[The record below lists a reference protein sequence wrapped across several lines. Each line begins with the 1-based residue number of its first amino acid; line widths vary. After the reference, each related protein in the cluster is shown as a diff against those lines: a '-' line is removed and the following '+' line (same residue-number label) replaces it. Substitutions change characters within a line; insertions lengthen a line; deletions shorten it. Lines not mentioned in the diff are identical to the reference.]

1 MWRLDRKLDDDELS
15 STHSSAPAGAYEGR
29 HEYCDPRI
37 ISTPA
42 PGGDSGQQSGQP
54 GAQPGQ
60 SIATHNLAAPHSVS
74 LGDPGLIA
82 GNIAEP
88 VWQRWR
94 DELDSL
100 GGNSPL
106 LHFSDSPRSRIELSA
121 THPGGLPQFITGK
134 TTLLSNLIRDELALR
149 NARLAANEI
158 TQKGIELRSMR
169 GIESVNLAIG
179 LAEWSHNDVEYTA
192 PVLLRPVAIR
202 RYGRDYELKL
212 KGQPVLNPEL
222 ARALHDQF
230 QIVLDADAFV
240 ALAITNG
247 AFKPQPVIDRL
258 RGLTSHLPWFNV
270 VPRLVVSSFADVGR
284 ALAADATNLEHPL
297 LDAIAGNANARAAIE
312 SAYNPVVP
320 TGQDARPP
328 ATDTLLLDADP
339 EQENVVAQISAGN
352 SLVVKTLPGTGGT
365 QTIVNAIGSLIA
377 QHKRVLV
384 VSARRSSLDGIAHR
398 LVQVGLPG
406 VAVTPRTLRR
416 DLIQSITR
424 NEKSAQPRVGDVDDA
439 LVRLRKVLLDYRSA
453 LTRRDS
459 ALGVSVLDA
468 LGELARLAQ
477 LPEPPSTTARLDRHS
492 LELLAHSRP
501 SAAATLI
508 KAAALGEFRYGP
520 GDSPWYG
527 ASFTSTADAS
537 STHQL
542 AKRVNQVELPRL
554 LERANGLV
562 GQTRLRGFDTIA
574 ELGIYLRLLLDI
586 RETLDKFQPGVF
598 DRPLTELIAATSS
611 RRDSPEMTSTSRR
624 RLRKLADEYQRPGV
638 RVNDMND
645 SLRRIQQQRTLW
657 QRYAA
662 AGVTPEVPVGINDV
676 HVAFQ
681 RVSEDLGLLD
691 VPLGNSGTT
700 RALSTRPISELV
712 YTVSG
717 LAAESEVLA
726 NLHERTA
733 LLATLRESNLDP
745 LMTDLSQRHVSESN
759 VAAELELAWWQSV
772 LETMLGSDRALL
784 NANTQVL
791 DRLEAD
797 FKLVDEA
804 HASATGALL
813 AWLLAET
820 WKIGV
825 VDYPEE
831 ADQLRRLL
839 RADRAT
845 PTRLNEAAPHLG
857 RVLAPVWLASPYEV
871 AGLTDR
877 MTFDTVLLVD
887 AGATTLAENVGAI
900 RRGRQIVAFGDPVTQ
915 TPSAFETGIGELP
928 DTKIEPEVTVDAL
941 HADSALARLGE
952 LLPTLTLTRSYRAG
966 GEDLAELVNHRFYG
980 GRIDSLPWA
989 GSFLGHGSL
998 TINYVAGGHGMPDVD
1013 SGAIESVDAEVIK
1026 VVELVIDHAVK
1037 RPRESLMVI
1046 TASSR
1051 HAVRVQ
1057 QAVLSAFA
1065 KRTDLS
1071 DFILKDRAEPFTV
1084 LTLEQSVAQSR
1095 DRVIFSIGYGR
1106 TPHGRLL
1113 SNFGSLGEAGGDRL
1127 LAIGMTRAR
1136 RSMDIVSCFR
1146 PDDIDFD
1153 RQRHGILALAQVLSE
1168 TEARRD
1174 EVQVPDASEAML
1186 VDLASRLERR
1196 GLTVSLGHRG
1206 KLALA
1211 ASYGGRAVVVET
1223 DAVVNRVSLRES
1235 LRLRPEVLRRLGWH
1249 YLRVHSFELFSTPDA
1264 VAARVATLMGVTT
1277 AATALGGIAAGGGQ
1291 QAGTETAPITVQ
1303 RPDQR

>member
-1 MWRLDRKLDDDELS
+1 MWRLDKKQDDDGILS
-15 STHSSAPAGAYEGR
+15 EYTDASGPDAQNSTS
-29 HEYCDPRI
+29 
-37 ISTPA
+37 
-42 PGGDSGQQSGQP
+42 
-54 GAQPGQ
+54 
-60 SIATHNLAAPHSVS
+60 PHTVS
-74 LGDPGLIA
+74 LGDPSLVA

-88 VWQRWR
+88 TWQRWR
-94 DELDSL
+94 DELAAV
-100 GGNSPL
+100 GGRSPL
-106 LHFSDSPRSRIELSA
+106 LHFNDGPRTRIELSA

-179 LAEWSHNDVEYTA
+179 LAQWKNDETEFSA
-192 PVLLRPVAIR
+192 PILLRPLAIR
-202 RYGRDYELKL
+202 RYGRDFELKL
-212 KGQPVLNPEL
+212 KGQPFLNPEL

-230 QIVLDADAFV
+230 QITLDADAFV
-240 ALAITNG
+240 ALAVTNG

-284 ALAADATNLEHPL
+284 SLAADITRLDHPL
-297 LDAIAGNANARAAIE
+297 LDAVAGNPSARRAIE
-312 SAYNPVVP
+312 TAYNPVVP
-320 TGQDARPP
+320 IGQDVRPP
-328 ATDTLLLDADP
+328 ATDILLLDADP
-339 EQENVVAQISAGN
+339 EQENVIAQIAAGN

-365 QTIVNAIGSLIA
+365 QTIVNAIGALIS
-377 QHKRVLV
+377 QHRRVLV

-406 VAVTPRTLRR
+406 VAVTPRNLRR
-416 DLIQSITR
+416 DLVQSITR
-424 NEKSAQPRVGDVDDA
+424 NEKATQPRVGDVDDA

-453 LTRRDS
+453 LSRRDS

-477 LPEPPSTTARLDRHS
+477 LPSPPSTTARLDRGA
-492 LELLAHSRP
+492 LERLAYNRGA
-501 SAAATLI
+501 AAATLI

-527 ASFTSTADAS
+527 ATFTSTAEAS
-537 STHQL
+537 SAHQL
-542 AKRVNQVELPRL
+542 AKRVNQIELPRL
-554 LERANGLV
+554 LERASGLV
-562 GQTRLRGFDTIA
+562 GQTRLRPFETIA

-586 RETLDKFQPGVF
+586 RETLDRFQPAVY
-598 DRPLTELIAATSS
+598 DRPLTELIAATSA
-611 RRDSPEMTSTSRR
+611 RRDSPDMPSSSRR
-624 RLRKLADEYQRPGV
+624 RLRKLADEYLRPGV
-638 RVNDMND
+638 HVSDMNE

-657 QRYAA
+657 QRYVV
-662 AGVTPEVPVGINDV
+662 AGSTPEVPVGINDV
-676 HVAFQ
+676 HVAYQ
-681 RVSEDLGLLD
+681 RVAEDLGLLD
-691 VPLGNSGTT
+691 VPLGTAGTT
-700 RALSTRPISELV
+700 RQLVNRPIKQLI
-712 YTVSG
+712 YTVAG

-733 LLATLRESNLDP
+733 LLATLREHNLDP
-745 LMTDLSQRHVSESN
+745 LMTDLAQRHVSEKD
-759 VAAELELAWWQSV
+759 VADELELAWWQSV
-772 LETMLGSDRALL
+772 LEAMLSDNKALL

-797 FKLVDEA
+797 FRLVDEA
-804 HASATGALL
+804 HASATGQLV

-825 VDYPEE
+825 VDWPDE

-839 RADRAT
+839 RAGRAT
-845 PTRLNEAAPHLG
+845 PTRLHDAAPHLG

-871 AGLTDR
+871 ADLDDR
-877 MTFDTVLLVD
+877 LSFDTVLLVD
-887 AGATTLAENVGAI
+887 AGATTFAENVGAI
-900 RRGRQIVAFGDPVTQ
+900 RRGKQVVAFGDPVTQ
-915 TPSAFETGIGELP
+915 TPSPFETGIGDAG
-928 DTKIEPEVTVDAL
+928 DTEPHNVDAL

-966 GEDLAELVNHRFYG
+966 GEDLAEIVNHRFYG

-998 TINYVAGGHGMPDVD
+998 SLSYVAGGHGMPDAD
-1013 SGAIESVDAEVIK
+1013 SGAIESVDAEVAK
-1026 VVELVIDHAVK
+1026 VVELVLDHAVK

-1046 TASSR
+1046 TASAR
-1051 HAVRVQ
+1051 HSVRVH
-1057 QAVLSAFA
+1057 QAVLAAFS

-1084 LTLEQSVAQSR
+1084 LTLEQAVAQSR

-1113 SNFGSLGEAGGDRL
+1113 SNFGSLGEPGGERL

-1136 RSMDIVSCFR
+1136 RAMDIVSCFR
-1146 PDDIDFD
+1146 PEDIDAD
-1153 RQRHGILALAQVLSE
+1153 RQRHGILALSQVLSE
-1168 TEARRD
+1168 TEARAR
-1174 EVQVPDASEAML
+1174 ENQAPDPSESML
-1186 VDLASRLERR
+1186 VDLAGRLERL

-1211 ASYGGRAVVVET
+1211 ASHAGRAVVVET
-1223 DAVVNRVSLRES
+1223 DAVVGRASLRES

-1249 YLRVHSFELFSTPDA
+1249 YLRVHSFELFSNPDA
-1264 VAARVATLMGVTT
+1264 VAQRVATLAGVKRAEPAAD
-1277 AATALGGIAAGGGQ
+1277 AATAPIAVTPPRA
-1291 QAGTETAPITVQ
+1291 
-1303 RPDQR
+1303 

>member
-1 MWRLDRKLDDDELS
+1 VWRLDKKQDDDDVLS
-15 STHSSAPAGAYEGR
+15 EYTNAPSPE
-29 HEYCDPRI
+29 PQNV
-37 ISTPA
+37 T
-42 PGGDSGQQSGQP
+42 
-54 GAQPGQ
+54 
-60 SIATHNLAAPHSVS
+60 APHTLS
-74 LGDPGLIA
+74 LGDPALVA

-94 DELDSL
+94 DELAQV
-100 GGNSPL
+100 GGRSPL
-106 LHFSDSPRSRIELSA
+106 LHFSDSPRTRIELSA

-149 NARLAANEI
+149 NARLAAGEI

-169 GIESVNLAIG
+169 GIESVHLAIG
-179 LAEWSHNDVEYTA
+179 LAEWRHGDAEFTA

-202 RYGRDYELKL
+202 RYGRDFELKL
-212 KGQPVLNPEL
+212 KGQPFLNPEL

-230 QIVLDADAFV
+230 QITLDADAFV

-284 ALAADATNLEHPL
+284 ALAADATKLEHPL
-297 LDAIAGNANARAAIE
+297 LDAVAGNPSARRAIE
-312 SAYNPVVP
+312 AAYNPVVP
-320 TGQDARPP
+320 IGQDARPP

-339 EQENVVAQISAGN
+339 EQENVVAQIAAGN

-365 QTIVNAIGSLIA
+365 QTIVNAIGSLVG

-384 VSARRSSLDGIAHR
+384 VSARRSSLDGISHR
-398 LVQVGLPG
+398 LSQVGLAG

-416 DLIQSITR
+416 DLVQAITR
-424 NEKSAQPRVGDVDDA
+424 NEKATQPKVGDVDDA

-453 LTRRDS
+453 LTRRDP

-477 LPEPPSTTARLDRHS
+477 LPSPPSTTARLDRKA
-492 LELLAHSRP
+492 LERLAKDRA

-527 ASFTSTADAS
+527 ASFTSTAEATS
-537 STHQL
+537 AHQL
-542 AKRVNQVELPRL
+542 AKRVNQIELPRL
-554 LERANGLV
+554 LERASGLIN
-562 GQTRLRGFDTIA
+562 QTRLRPFETIT

-586 RETLDKFQPGVF
+586 RETLDKFQPAVY
-598 DRPLTELIAATSS
+598 DRSLTELIAATSS
-611 RRDSPEMTSTSRR
+611 RRDSSEMTSTSRR
-624 RLRKLADEYQRPGV
+624 RLRKLAEEYLRPGV
-638 RVNDMND
+638 HVSDMNE

-657 QRYAA
+657 QRYVV
-662 AGVTPEVPVGINDV
+662 AGVTPEVPVGIADV

-681 RVSEDLGLLD
+681 RVYEDLAALD
-691 VPLGNSGTT
+691 VPLGNAGTT
-700 RALSTRPISELV
+700 RQLANRPIKELV

-733 LLATLRESNLDP
+733 LLSTLREHNLDP
-745 LMTDLSQRHVSESN
+745 LMTDLSQRHVSEQN

-772 LETMLGSDRALL
+772 LESMLSSDKALL

-804 HASATGALL
+804 HASAAGQLL

-820 WKIGV
+820 WKIGI

-831 ADQLRRLL
+831 ADQLRRML

-845 PTRLNEAAPHLG
+845 PARLHHGAPHLG
-857 RVLAPVWLASPYEV
+857 RVLAPVWLASPYEI

-877 MTFDTVLLVD
+877 MSFDAVLLVD

-900 RRGRQIVAFGDPVTQ
+900 RRAKQVVAFGDPVTQ
-915 TPSAFETGIGELP
+915 TPSPFETGITEAGA
-928 DTKIEPEVTVDAL
+928 DIVTATDANAPETSVDAL

-998 TINYVAGGHGMPDVD
+998 TLNYVTGGHGMPDAE
-1013 SGAIESVDAEVIK
+1013 SGAVESVDAEVAK
-1026 VVELVIDHAVK
+1026 VVELVMEHAVK

-1046 TASSR
+1046 TASAR
-1051 HAVRVQ
+1051 HAVRVN
-1057 QAVLSAFA
+1057 QAVLAAFA

-1084 LTLEQSVAQSR
+1084 LTLEQAVAQSR

-1113 SNFGSLGEAGGDRL
+1113 SNFGSLGEPGGDRL

-1146 PDDIDFD
+1146 PADIDAD
-1153 RQRHGILALAQVLSE
+1153 RQRHGILALSQVLIES
-1168 TEARRD
+1168 EAREA
-1174 EVQVPDASEAML
+1174 EVSVPDVSEAML
-1186 VDLASRLERR
+1186 VDLAGRLERL

-1211 ASYGGRAVVVET
+1211 VSHAGRAVVVET
-1223 DAVVNRVSLRES
+1223 DAVVGRSSLRES

-1249 YLRVHSFELFSTPDA
+1249 YLRVHSFELFSSPDV
-1264 VAARVATLMGVTT
+1264 VAARVAALLGKTRTEIVNT
-1277 AATALGGIAAGGGQ
+1277 A
-1291 QAGTETAPITVQ
+1291 TAPITVQ
-1303 RPDQR
+1303 RPRA

>member
-1 MWRLDRKLDDDELS
+1 MWHLDRKQDDDDVLS
-15 STHSSAPAGAYEGR
+15 KYPNVSPD
-29 HEYCDPRI
+29 DPKNVT
-37 ISTPA
+37 SP
-42 PGGDSGQQSGQP
+42 
-54 GAQPGQ
+54 
-60 SIATHNLAAPHSVS
+60 HNLS
-74 LGDPGLIA
+74 LGDPAFIA

-94 DELDSL
+94 DELAAL
-100 GGNSPL
+100 GGRSPL
-106 LHFSDSPRSRIELSA
+106 LHFTDEARTRIELSA
-121 THPGGLPQFITGK
+121 THPGGLPQFIIGK

-179 LAEWSHNDVEYTA
+179 LAEWRYQDVDYSA
-192 PVLLRPVAIR
+192 PVLLRPLAIR

-212 KGQPVLNPEL
+212 KGQPFLNPEL
-222 ARALHDQF
+222 ARALKDQF

-240 ALAITNG
+240 ALAVTNG

-258 RGLTSHLPWFNV
+258 RGLTSHLPRFNV

-284 ALAADATNLEHPL
+284 ALAVDASVLEHPL
-297 LDAIAGNANARAAIE
+297 LDAVAGNATARRNIE
-312 SAYNPVVP
+312 TAYNPVVP
-320 TGQDARPP
+320 IGQDARPP
-328 ATDTLLLDADP
+328 ATDTLLGDADP
-339 EQENVVAQISAGN
+339 EQENVVAQIAAGN

-365 QTIVNAIGSLIA
+365 QTIVNAIGSLVA

-384 VSARRSSLDGIAHR
+384 VSARRSSLDGIRGR

-406 VAVTPRTLRR
+406 IAVSPRSLRR
-416 DLIQSITR
+416 DLIASITR
-424 NEKSAQPRVGDVDDA
+424 NEKAVQPRVGDVDDA

-453 LTRRDS
+453 LTRRDP

-477 LPEPPSTTARLDRHS
+477 LPEPPSTTARLDRHA
-492 LELLAHSRP
+492 LELLAHSR
-501 SAAATLI
+501 STAANTLI
-508 KAAALGEFRYGP
+508 KAAILGEFRYGP

-537 STHQL
+537 NSHQL
-542 AKRVNQVELPRL
+542 AKRINQIELPRL
-554 LERANGLV
+554 LERANGLI
-562 GQTRLRGFDTIA
+562 GQTRLRPFETIN

-598 DRPLTELIAATSS
+598 DRSLTELIAATAS
-611 RRDSPEMTSTSRR
+611 RRESPEMNSASRR

-681 RVSEDLGLLD
+681 RVSEDLSLLD
-691 VPLGNSGTT
+691 IPLGTTGTP
-700 RALSTRPISELV
+700 RVLAGREIGELV
-712 YTVSG
+712 SMISG

-733 LLATLRESNLDP
+733 LLATLREHNLDP
-745 LMTDLSQRHVSESN
+745 LMTDLSERHVSEEN

-772 LETMLGSDRALL
+772 LEIMLTSDRALL
-784 NANTQVL
+784 GANTQVL

-804 HASATGALL
+804 HASATGQLL

-825 VDYPEE
+825 VDFPEE

-845 PTRLNEAAPHLG
+845 PARLNEVAPHLG
-857 RVLAPVWLASPYEV
+857 RVLAPVWLASPYEI
-871 AGLTDR
+871 AGISDQI
-877 MTFDTVLLVD
+877 TFDTVLLVD

-915 TPSAFETGIGELP
+915 TPSSFTTGIAGSGETAGTGEAAAP
-928 DTKIEPEVTVDAL
+928 DVSVDAL

-998 TINYVAGGHGMPDVD
+998 TINYVAGGRGMPDAD
-1013 SGAIESVDAEVIK
+1013 SGAIESVDAEVVK
-1026 VVELVIDHAVK
+1026 VVDLVLDHASK

-1046 TASSR
+1046 TASTR

-1057 QAVLSAFA
+1057 QAVLAAFA

-1071 DFILKDRAEPFTV
+1071 DFILKDRSEPFTV
-1084 LTLEQSVAQSR
+1084 LTLEQAVAQSR

-1113 SNFGSLGEAGGDRL
+1113 SNFGSLGEPGGERL

-1136 RSMDIVSCFR
+1136 RALDIVSCFR
-1146 PDDIDFD
+1146 PADIDED
-1153 RQRHGILALAQVLSE
+1153 RQRHGILALSQVLSE

-1186 VDLASRLERR
+1186 VDLGGRLEKL
-1196 GLTVSLGHRG
+1196 GLTVRLGHRG

-1211 ASYGGRAVVVET
+1211 ASYGTRAIVVET
-1223 DAVVNRVSLRES
+1223 DAVVGRASLRES

-1249 YLRVHSFELFSTPDA
+1249 YLRVHSFELFSNPDA
-1264 VAARVATLMGVTT
+1264 VAARVAAIAGVRAQDAAPRHT
-1277 AATALGGIAAGGGQ
+1277 ATGD
-1291 QAGTETAPITVQ
+1291 APITLPK
-1303 RPDQR
+1303 RPGA

>member
-1 MWRLDRKLDDDELS
+1 MTS
-15 STHSSAPAGAYEGR
+15 
-29 HEYCDPRI
+29 
-37 ISTPA
+37 
-42 PGGDSGQQSGQP
+42 
-54 GAQPGQ
+54 
-60 SIATHNLAAPHSVS
+60 PHAVS
-74 LGDPGLIA
+74 LGDPTLLA

-94 DELDSL
+94 DELAQV
-100 GGNSPL
+100 GGRSPL
-106 LHFSDSPRSRIELSA
+106 LHFSDGPRTRIELSA
-121 THPGGLPQFITGK
+121 SHPGGLPQFIIGK

-149 NARLAANEI
+149 NARLAAGEI

-169 GIESVNLAIG
+169 GIESVHLAIG
-179 LAEWSHNDVEYTA
+179 LAEWRHGEVDYSA
-192 PVLLRPVAIR
+192 PVLLRPMAIR
-202 RYGRDYELKL
+202 RYGRDFELKL
-212 KGQPVLNPEL
+212 NGAPFLNPEL

-230 QIVLDADAFV
+230 QITLDADAFV
-240 ALAITNG
+240 ALAVTNG

-284 ALAADATNLEHPL
+284 ALAADAADLDHPL
-297 LDAIAGNANARAAIE
+297 LDAIAGNPQARRLIEAA
-312 SAYNPVVP
+312 YQPVTPV
-320 TGQDARPP
+320 GQDARPP
-328 ATDTLLLDADP
+328 STDTLLLDADT
-339 EQENVVAQISAGN
+339 EQENVVNQIAAGN

-365 QTIVNAIGSLIA
+365 QTIVNAIGALIG

-398 LVQVGLPG
+398 LQQVGLAG
-406 VAVTPRTLRR
+406 VAVSQRSLRR

-424 NEKSAQPRVGDVDDA
+424 NEKATQPQVGDIDDA

-459 ALGVSVLDA
+459 TLGVSVLDA

-477 LPEPPSTTARLDRHS
+477 LPSPPATTARLDRHA
-492 LELLAHSRP
+492 LELLARDRG
-501 SAAATLI
+501 AAATTLI

-527 ASFTSTADAS
+527 ASFVTTAEASTSHD
-537 STHQL
+537 L
-542 AKRVNQVELPRL
+542 AKRINQQELPRL
-554 LERANGLV
+554 LERALRLV
-562 GQTRLRGFDTIA
+562 GQTRLRPFETIT
-574 ELGIYLRLLLDI
+574 ELGVYLRLLLDI
-586 RETLDKFQPGVF
+586 RETLDKFQPAVY
-598 DRPLTELIAATSS
+598 DRPLTELIAATAS
-611 RRDSPEMTSTSRR
+611 RRDSPEMAGASRR
-624 RLRKLADEYQRPGV
+624 RLRKLADEYLRPGV
-638 RVNDMND
+638 HVSDMHEC
-645 SLRRIQQQRTLW
+645 LRRIQQQRTLW
-657 QRYAA
+657 QRYVV
-662 AGVTPEVPVGINDV
+662 AGATPEVPVGIADV
-676 HVAFQ
+676 HVAYQ
-681 RVSEDLGLLD
+681 RVADDLSKLD
-691 VPLGNSGTT
+691 VPLGIAGGPRQLAN
-700 RALSTRPISELV
+700 RPIKELV
-712 YTVSG
+712 HTIAG

-745 LMTDLSQRHVSESN
+745 LMSDLSHRHVSEQN

-772 LETMLGSDRALL
+772 LETMLAGDKALL

-804 HASATGALL
+804 HASATGSLL

-825 VDYPEE
+825 VDWPDE
-831 ADQLRRLL
+831 ANQLRRML
-839 RADRAT
+839 RADAVT
-845 PTRLNEAAPHLG
+845 PERLHHESPHLG

-871 AGLTDR
+871 AGLTDSIG
-877 MTFDTVLLVD
+877 FDAVLLVD

-900 RRGRQIVAFGDPVTQ
+900 RRGKQIVAFGDPVTQ
-915 TPSAFETGIGELP
+915 TPSSFTTALTESP
-928 DTKIEPEVTVDAL
+928 DLTAPAVGVDSNVDAL

-952 LLPTLTLTRSYRAG
+952 LLPTLTLTRSYRGG

-980 GRIDSLPWA
+980 GRIDSYPWA
-989 GSFLGHGSL
+989 GSYLGHGSL
-998 TINYVAGGHGMPDVD
+998 TLNYVAGGHGMPDTD
-1013 SGAIESVDAEVIK
+1013 TGAVESVDAEVNQ
-1026 VVELVIDHAVK
+1026 VVTLVMEHAVQ

-1046 TASSR
+1046 TASAR
-1051 HAVRVQ
+1051 HAVRVH
-1057 QAVLSAFA
+1057 QAVLAAFA

-1106 TPHGRLL
+1106 TPHGRML
-1113 SNFGSLGEAGGDRL
+1113 SNFGSLGEPGGERL

-1146 PDDIDFD
+1146 PSDIDAD
-1153 RQRHGILALAQVLSE
+1153 RQRYGILALAQVLSE
-1168 TEARRD
+1168 TEANTS
-1174 EVQVPDASEAML
+1174 EVAAPDAREALL
-1186 VDLASRLERR
+1186 VDLASRLE
-1196 GLTVSLGHRG
+1196 GLGMHVSLGHRG

-1211 ASYGGRAVVVET
+1211 ASYGGRAVAIET
-1223 DAVVNRVSLRES
+1223 DAVVGRSSLRES

-1249 YLRVHSFELFSTPDA
+1249 YLRVHSFDLFTNPDA
-1264 VAARVATLMGVTT
+1264 VAARIATMIGV
-1277 AATALGGIAAGGGQ
+1277 Q
-1291 QAGTETAPITVQ
+1291 PK
-1303 RPDQR
+1303 

>member
-1 MWRLDRKLDDDELS
+1 MGVWRLDRKPEDDDFAS
-15 STHSSAPAGAYEGR
+15 DYPDVPSA
-29 HEYCDPRI
+29 
-37 ISTPA
+37 
-42 PGGDSGQQSGQP
+42 DSRL
-54 GAQPGQ
+54 
-60 SIATHNLAAPHSVS
+60 ATSPDSVS
-74 LGDPGLIA
+74 LGDPALVA

-88 VWQRWR
+88 TWQRWR
-94 DELDSL
+94 DELAAV
-100 GGNSPL
+100 GGHSPL
-106 LHFSDSPRSRIELSA
+106 LHFGDSPRSRIELSA

-169 GIESVNLAIG
+169 GIESVHLAIG
-179 LAEWSHNDVEYTA
+179 LAQWRYGDVDFTA
-192 PVLLRPVAIR
+192 PVLLRPLAIR
-202 RYGRDYELKL
+202 RYGRDFELKL
-212 KGQPVLNPEL
+212 KGAPFLNPEL

-230 QIVLDADAFV
+230 QITLDADAFV
-240 ALAITNG
+240 ALAVTNG

-270 VPRLVVSSFADVGR
+270 VPRLVASSFADVGR
-284 ALAADATNLEHPL
+284 AMATDAQKLTHPV
-297 LDAIAGNANARAAIE
+297 LDAVAGNPTAKRAIE
-312 SAYNPVVP
+312 MAYNPVLP
-320 TGQDARPP
+320 IAQDVRPP
-328 ATDTLLLDADP
+328 GTDTLLLDADA

-424 NEKSAQPRVGDVDDA
+424 NEKSTQPRVGDVDDA

-453 LTRRDS
+453 LTRKDG

-477 LPEPPSTTARLDRHS
+477 LPAPPSTTARLDRVA
-492 LELLAHSRP
+492 LERLAHDRA
-501 SAAATLI
+501 SAASILI
-508 KAAALGEFRYGP
+508 KAAVLGQFRYGP

-527 ASFTSTADAS
+527 ASFTSTADAGAS
-537 STHQL
+537 HEL
-542 AKRVNQVELPRL
+542 AKRLSKTDLPRL
-554 LERANGLV
+554 LERAGHLI
-562 GQTRLRGFDTIA
+562 GQTRLRPFETVH

-586 RETLDKFQPGVF
+586 RETLDKFQPAVF
-598 DRPLTELIAATSS
+598 DRSLTELIAATSA
-611 RRDSPEMTSTSRR
+611 RRDSPEMTSANRR
-624 RLRKLADEYQRPGV
+624 RLRKLADEYLRPGV
-638 RVNDMND
+638 HVSDMNE

-676 HVAFQ
+676 HVAYQ
-681 RVSEDLGLLD
+681 RVAEDLGKLD
-691 VPLGNSGTT
+691 VPLGNTGTP
-700 RALSTRPISELV
+700 RQLVSRPLRELV
-712 YTVSG
+712 STMTG

-733 LLATLRESNLDP
+733 LLATLREHNLDP
-745 LMTDLSQRHVSESN
+745 LMTDLSQRHVSEKD

-772 LETMLGSDRALL
+772 LEVMLGGDKALL

-804 HASATGALL
+804 HASTTGQIL

-825 VDYPEE
+825 VDWPEE

-845 PTRLNEAAPHLG
+845 PARINEVSPHLG

-871 AGLTDR
+871 AALDVR
-877 MTFDTVLLVD
+877 MTFDAVLLVD

-900 RRGRQIVAFGDPVTQ
+900 RRAKQVVAFGDPVTQ
-915 TPSAFETGIGELP
+915 TPSGFETGIV
-928 DTKIEPEVTVDAL
+928 EPSEVPSPQETNVDAL

-998 TINYVAGGHGMPDVD
+998 TLNYVKGGHGMPDVD
-1013 SGAIESVDAEVIK
+1013 SGAVESVDAEVAK
-1026 VVELVIDHAVK
+1026 VVDLVMDHAVK

-1046 TASSR
+1046 TASAR
-1051 HAVRVQ
+1051 HAVRVH
-1057 QAVLSAFA
+1057 QAVLAAFS

-1084 LTLEQSVAQSR
+1084 LTLEQAVAQSR

-1113 SNFGSLGEAGGDRL
+1113 SNFGSLGEPGGERL

-1136 RSMDIVSCFR
+1136 RAMDIVSCFR
-1146 PDDIDFD
+1146 PIDIDAD
-1153 RQRHGILALAQVLSE
+1153 RQRHGILALSQVLTE
-1168 TEARRD
+1168 TEARRN
-1174 EVQVPDASEAML
+1174 EVAVPDAREAML
-1186 VDLASRLERR
+1186 VDLARRLERK

-1211 ASYGGRAVVVET
+1211 ASHAGRAVVVET
-1223 DAVVNRVSLRES
+1223 DAVVNRASLRES

-1249 YLRVHSFELFSTPDA
+1249 YLRVHSFELFSNPDA
-1264 VAARVATLMGVTT
+1264 VAARVAALAGVTPGEGSDGP
-1277 AATALGGIAAGGGQ
+1277 AHRA
-1291 QAGTETAPITVQ
+1291 
-1303 RPDQR
+1303 

>member
-1 MWRLDRKLDDDELS
+1 MS
-15 STHSSAPAGAYEGR
+15 S
-29 HEYCDPRI
+29 
-37 ISTPA
+37 
-42 PGGDSGQQSGQP
+42 PGSRQ
-54 GAQPGQ
+54 
-60 SIATHNLAAPHSVS
+60 ATSPDSVS
-74 LGDPGLIA
+74 LGDPSLVA

-88 VWQRWR
+88 TWQRWR
-94 DELDSL
+94 DELAL
-100 GGNSPL
+100 VGGHSPL
-106 LHFSDSPRSRIELSA
+106 LHFGDSPRSRIELSA

-169 GIESVNLAIG
+169 GIESVHLAIG
-179 LAEWSHNDVEYTA
+179 LAQWRHGDVEFTA
-192 PVLLRPVAIR
+192 PVLLRPLAIR
-202 RYGRDYELKL
+202 RYGRDFELKL
-212 KGQPVLNPEL
+212 KGQPFLNPEL

-230 QIVLDADAFV
+230 QITLDADAFV
-240 ALAITNG
+240 ALAVTNG

-270 VPRLVVSSFADVGR
+270 VPRLVASSFADVGR
-284 ALAADATNLEHPL
+284 AMAVDAHKLTHPV
-297 LDAIAGNANARAAIE
+297 LDAVAGNPTARRAIE
-312 SAYNPVVP
+312 MAYNPVLP
-320 TGQDARPP
+320 IGQDVRPP
-328 ATDTLLLDADP
+328 GTDTLLLDADA

-365 QTIVNAIGSLIA
+365 QTIVNAIGSLVA

-424 NEKSAQPRVGDVDDA
+424 NEKAAQPRVGDVDDA

-453 LTRRDS
+453 LTRKDG

-477 LPEPPSTTARLDRHS
+477 LPAPPSTTARLDRVA
-492 LELLAHSRP
+492 LERLAHDRS
-501 SAAATLI
+501 SAAAILI
-508 KAAALGEFRYGP
+508 KAAVLGQFRYGP

-527 ASFTSTADAS
+527 ASFSSTADAGAS
-537 STHQL
+537 HEL
-542 AKRVNQVELPRL
+542 AKRLSNTDVPRL
-554 LERANGLV
+554 LERAGHLV
-562 GQTRLRGFDTIA
+562 GQTRLRPFETVH

-586 RETLDKFQPGVF
+586 RETLDKFQPAVF
-598 DRPLTELIAATSS
+598 DRSLTELIAATSA
-611 RRDSPEMTSTSRR
+611 RRDSPEMTSSNRR
-624 RLRKLADEYQRPGV
+624 RLRKLADEYLRPGV
-638 RVNDMND
+638 HVSDMNE

-681 RVSEDLGLLD
+681 RVSEDLGKLD
-691 VPLGNSGTT
+691 VPLGNAGTP
-700 RALSTRPISELV
+700 RQLVSRPVKELLRTLV
-712 YTVSG
+712 G

-733 LLATLRESNLDP
+733 LLATLREHNLDP
-745 LMTDLSQRHVSESN
+745 LMTDLSQRHVSEQN

-772 LETMLGSDRALL
+772 LEVMLSGDRALL

-804 HASATGALL
+804 HASTTGQIL

-825 VDYPEE
+825 VDWPEE

-845 PTRLNEAAPHLG
+845 PARINEAAPHLG

-871 AGLTDR
+871 AGLDDT
-877 MTFDTVLLVD
+877 MTFDAVLLVD

-900 RRGRQIVAFGDPVTQ
+900 RRAKQVVAFGDPVTQ
-915 TPSAFETGIGELP
+915 TPSGFETGIV
-928 DTKIEPEVTVDAL
+928 EPADVPRPQETNVDAL

-998 TINYVAGGHGMPDVD
+998 TLNYVKGGHGMPDVD
-1013 SGAIESVDAEVIK
+1013 SGAVESVDAEVAK
-1026 VVELVIDHAVK
+1026 VVDLVMDHAVK

-1046 TASSR
+1046 TASAR
-1051 HAVRVQ
+1051 HAVRVH
-1057 QAVLSAFA
+1057 QAVLAAFA

-1084 LTLEQSVAQSR
+1084 LTLEQAVAQSR

-1113 SNFGSLGEAGGDRL
+1113 SNFGSLGEPGGERL

-1136 RSMDIVSCFR
+1136 RAMDIVSCFR
-1146 PDDIDFD
+1146 PIDIDAD
-1153 RQRHGILALAQVLSE
+1153 RQRHGILALSQVLTE
-1168 TEARRD
+1168 TEARRN
-1174 EVQVPDASEAML
+1174 EVAVPDAREAML
-1186 VDLASRLERR
+1186 VDLARRLERK

-1211 ASYGGRAVVVET
+1211 ASHAGRAVVVET
-1223 DAVVNRVSLRES
+1223 DAVVNRASLRES

-1249 YLRVHSFELFSTPDA
+1249 YLRVHSFELFSNPDA
-1264 VAARVATLMGVTT
+1264 VAARVAALAGVVP
-1277 AATALGGIAAGGGQ
+1277 AEGSGGPAHRA
-1291 QAGTETAPITVQ
+1291 
-1303 RPDQR
+1303 

>member
-1 MWRLDRKLDDDELS
+1 VWRLDKKQDDDVMSEY
-15 STHSSAPAGAYEGR
+15 TIAP
-29 HEYCDPRI
+29 
-37 ISTPA
+37 TPE
-42 PGGDSGQQSGQP
+42 PQNV
-54 GAQPGQ
+54 
-60 SIATHNLAAPHSVS
+60 TAPHTLS
-74 LGDPGLIA
+74 LGDPAFTA

-94 DELDSL
+94 AELAQV
-100 GGNSPL
+100 GGRSPL
-106 LHFSDSPRSRIELSA
+106 LHFSDSPRTRIELSA

-149 NARLAANEI
+149 NARLAAGEI

-169 GIESVNLAIG
+169 GIESVHLAIG
-179 LAEWSHNDVEYTA
+179 LAEWRHGEEAFTA

-202 RYGRDYELKL
+202 RYGRDFELKL
-212 KGQPVLNPEL
+212 KGQPFLNPEL

-230 QIVLDADAFV
+230 QITLDADAFV

-284 ALAADATNLEHPL
+284 ALAADATKLEHPL
-297 LDAIAGNANARAAIE
+297 LDAVAGNPHARRAVEAA
-312 SAYNPVVP
+312 YTPVVP
-320 TGQDARPP
+320 VGQDARPP

-339 EQENVVAQISAGN
+339 EQENVVAQIAAGN

-365 QTIVNAIGSLIA
+365 QTIVNAIGSLVG

-384 VSARRSSLDGIAHR
+384 VSARRSSLDGISHR
-398 LVQVGLPG
+398 LAQVGLAG

-416 DLIQSITR
+416 DLMQAITR
-424 NEKSAQPRVGDVDDA
+424 NEKAVQPKVGDVDDA

-453 LTRRDS
+453 LTRRDP

-477 LPEPPSTTARLDRHS
+477 LSSPPSTTARLDRKA
-492 LELLAHSRP
+492 LERLAHDRA

-527 ASFTSTADAS
+527 ASFTSTAEATS
-537 STHQL
+537 AHQL
-542 AKRVNQVELPRL
+542 AKRVNQLELPRL
-554 LERANGLV
+554 LERASGLIN
-562 GQTRLRGFDTIA
+562 QTRLRPFETIT

-586 RETLDKFQPGVF
+586 RETLDKFQPAVY
-598 DRPLTELIAATSS
+598 DRSLTELIAATSA
-611 RRDSPEMTSTSRR
+611 RRDSSEMTSTSRR
-624 RLRKLADEYQRPGV
+624 RLRKLAEEYLRPGV
-638 RVNDMND
+638 HVSDMND

-657 QRYAA
+657 QRYVV
-662 AGVTPEVPVGINDV
+662 AGVTPEVPVGIADV

-681 RVSEDLGLLD
+681 RVYEDLAALD
-691 VPLGNSGTT
+691 VPLGNAGTT
-700 RALSTRPISELV
+700 RQLANRPIKELI

-733 LLATLRESNLDP
+733 LLSTLREHNLDP
-745 LMTDLSQRHVSESN
+745 LMTDLAERHVSEQN

-772 LETMLGSDRALL
+772 LESMLGSDKALL

-804 HASATGALL
+804 HASAAGQLL

-820 WKIGV
+820 WKIGI

-831 ADQLRRLL
+831 ADQLRRML
-839 RADRAT
+839 RGDRAT
-845 PTRLNEAAPHLG
+845 PARLHERALNLG
-857 RVLAPVWLASPYEV
+857 RVLAPVWLASPYEI

-877 MTFDTVLLVD
+877 MSFDAVLLVD

-900 RRGRQIVAFGDPVTQ
+900 RRAKQVVAFGDPVTQ
-915 TPSAFETGIGELP
+915 TPSPFETGITESGGEVAKA
-928 DTKIEPEVTVDAL
+928 DDGDAAAEISVDAL

-998 TINYVAGGHGMPDVD
+998 TLNYVTGGHGMPDAE
-1013 SGAIESVDAEVIK
+1013 SGAVESVDAEVAK
-1026 VVELVIDHAVK
+1026 VVELVMEHAVK

-1051 HAVRVQ
+1051 HAVRVN
-1057 QAVLSAFA
+1057 QAVLAAFA

-1084 LTLEQSVAQSR
+1084 LTLEQAVAQSR

-1113 SNFGSLGEAGGDRL
+1113 SNFGSLGEPGGDRL

-1146 PDDIDFD
+1146 PADIDAD
-1153 RQRHGILALAQVLSE
+1153 RQRHGILALSRVLTES
-1168 TEARRD
+1168 EAREA
-1174 EVQVPDASEAML
+1174 EVSVPDASEAML
-1186 VDLASRLERR
+1186 VDLAGRLERL
-1196 GLTVSLGHRG
+1196 GVTVSLGHRG

-1211 ASYGGRAVVVET
+1211 ASHAGRAAVVET
-1223 DAVVNRVSLRES
+1223 DAVVGRSSLRES

-1249 YLRVHSFELFSTPDA
+1249 YLRVHSFELFSSPDV
-1264 VAARVATLMGVTT
+1264 VAARVA
-1277 AATALGGIAAGGGQ
+1277 ALLGKTR
-1291 QAGTETAPITVQ
+1291 TEIVDTVTAPIAVQ
-1303 RPDQR
+1303 RPRA

>member
-1 MWRLDRKLDDDELS
+1 MVSSVWRLDKKLDDDGILTEIQD
-15 STHSSAPAGAYEGR
+15 APPT
-29 HEYCDPRI
+29 DPH
-37 ISTPA
+37 
-42 PGGDSGQQSGQP
+42 DS
-54 GAQPGQ
+54 
-60 SIATHNLAAPHSVS
+60 AAPHAVS
-74 LGDPGLIA
+74 LGDPSLTV
-82 GNIAEP
+82 GNVADP

-94 DELDSL
+94 DELAEV
-100 GGNSPL
+100 GGRSPL
-106 LHFSDSPRSRIELSA
+106 LHFSDGPRTRIELSA

-134 TTLLSNLIRDELALR
+134 TALLSNLIRDELALR
-149 NARLAANEI
+149 NARLAAGEI

-169 GIESVNLAIG
+169 GIESVHLAIG
-179 LAEWSHNDVEYTA
+179 LAEWRHNDVDYSA
-192 PVLLRPVAIR
+192 PVLLRPLAIR
-202 RYGRDYELKL
+202 RYGRDFELKL
-212 KGQPVLNPEL
+212 KGQPFLNPEL
-222 ARALHDQF
+222 ARALKDQF
-230 QIVLDADAFV
+230 EIVLDADAFV
-240 ALAITNG
+240 ALAVTNG

-270 VPRLVVSSFADVGR
+270 VPRLVASVFADVGR
-284 ALAADATNLEHPL
+284 ALAADAANLDHPL
-297 LDAIAGNANARAAIE
+297 LDAIGGNASARRAIE
-312 SAYNPVVP
+312 TAYNPVVP
-320 TGQDARPP
+320 LGQDSRPP
-328 ATDTLLLDADP
+328 ATDILLLDADS
-339 EQENVVAQISAGN
+339 EQENVVAQIAAGN

-416 DLIQSITR
+416 DLIQAITR
-424 NEKSAQPRVGDVDDA
+424 NEKATQPMVGDVDDA

-453 LTRRDS
+453 LTRRDP

-477 LPEPPSTTARLDRHS
+477 LPSPPSTTARLDRRA
-492 LELLAHSRP
+492 LERLAQGRP
-501 SAAATLI
+501 AAAATLI

-527 ASFTSTADAS
+527 ASFSSTADAS
-537 STHQL
+537 AAHQL
-542 AKRVNQVELPRL
+542 AKRVNQIELPRL
-554 LERANGLV
+554 LERAAGLV
-562 GQTRLRGFDTIA
+562 GQTRLRPFETIA
-574 ELGIYLRLLLDI
+574 ELGVYLRLLLDI
-586 RETLDKFQPGVF
+586 RETLDKFQPAVF
-598 DRPLTELIAATSS
+598 DRSLTELISATAS
-611 RRDSPEMTSTSRR
+611 RRESPEMTGANRR
-624 RLRKLADEYQRPGV
+624 RLRKLAVEYLRPGV
-638 RVNDMND
+638 HVSDMNE

-657 QRYAA
+657 QRFVV
-662 AGVTPEVPVGINDV
+662 AGVTPEVPVGISDV
-676 HVAFQ
+676 HVAYQ
-681 RVSEDLGLLD
+681 RVSEDLASLD
-691 VPLGNSGTT
+691 IPLGAAGTT
-700 RALSTRPISELV
+700 RQLSNRPVKELI
-712 YTVSG
+712 YTISG

-733 LLATLRESNLDP
+733 LLATLREHNLDP
-745 LMTDLSQRHVSESN
+745 LMTDLAQRHVSERD
-759 VAAELELAWWQSV
+759 VADELELAWWQSV
-772 LETMLGSDRALL
+772 LETMLSGDKALL

-797 FKLVDEA
+797 FRLVDEA
-804 HASATGALL
+804 HASTTGQLL

-825 VDYPEE
+825 VDWPEE
-831 ADQLRRLL
+831 ADNLRRLL

-845 PTRLNEAAPHLG
+845 PTRLHKAAPHLG

-871 AGLTDR
+871 AALADQ
-877 MTFDTVLLVD
+877 MSFDTVLLVD

-915 TPSAFETGIGELP
+915 TPSSFETGITAAADDRVEQE
-928 DTKIEPEVTVDAL
+928 TNVDAL

-989 GSFLGHGSL
+989 GSYLGHGSL
-998 TINYVAGGHGMPDVD
+998 TINYVAGGHGMPDAD
-1013 SGAIESVDAEVIK
+1013 SGAVESVDAEVAK
-1026 VVELVIDHAVK
+1026 VVELVMDHAVK
-1037 RPRESLMVI
+1037 RPKESLMVI
-1046 TASSR
+1046 TASAR
-1051 HAVRVQ
+1051 HSVRVH
-1057 QAVLSAFA
+1057 QAVLSAFS

-1084 LTLEQSVAQSR
+1084 LTLEQAVAQSR

-1113 SNFGSLGEAGGDRL
+1113 TNFGSLGEPGGERL

-1136 RSMDIVSCFR
+1136 RAMDIVSCFR
-1146 PDDIDFD
+1146 PSDIDED
-1153 RQRHGILALAQVLSE
+1153 RQRHGILALSQVLSE
-1168 TEARRD
+1168 TEARRN
-1174 EVQVPDASEAML
+1174 EAQVPDASEAML
-1186 VDLASRLERR
+1186 VDLARRLERL

-1211 ASYGGRAVVVET
+1211 GSHAGRAVVVET
-1223 DAVVNRVSLRES
+1223 DAVVGRSSLRES

-1249 YLRVHSFELFSTPDA
+1249 YLRVHSFELFSNPDA
-1264 VAARVATLMGVTT
+1264 VAARVAALVGLSVPAAAAGSSAHGSAAHGTT
-1277 AATALGGIAAGGGQ
+1277 AH
-1291 QAGTETAPITVQ
+1291 GTSGRGSSGRGSTGPGSSGPVR
-1303 RPDQR
+1303 RPGA

>member
-1 MWRLDRKLDDDELS
+1 MWHLDRKQDDDDDVLS
-15 STHSSAPAGAYEGR
+15 KYADVSSPDPQNSTS
-29 HEYCDPRI
+29 
-37 ISTPA
+37 
-42 PGGDSGQQSGQP
+42 
-54 GAQPGQ
+54 
-60 SIATHNLAAPHSVS
+60 PHALS
-74 LGDPGLIA
+74 LGDPSLVA

-88 VWQRWR
+88 EWKRWR
-94 DELDSL
+94 DEIGQL
-100 GGNSPL
+100 GGRSPL
-106 LHFSDSPRSRIELSA
+106 LHFSDSPRTRIELSA
-121 THPGGLPQFITGK
+121 THPGGLPQFISGK

-169 GIESVNLAIG
+169 GIESVNLGIG
-179 LAEWSHNDVEYTA
+179 LAEWRFNDVDFLA
-192 PVLLRPVAIR
+192 PVLLRPLAIR

-212 KGQPVLNPEL
+212 KGQPFLNPEL

-230 QIVLDADAFV
+230 QITLDADAFV
-240 ALAITNG
+240 ALAVTNG

-258 RGLTSHLPWFNV
+258 RGLTSHLPWFQV

-284 ALAADATNLEHPL
+284 ALAADAHKLEHPL
-297 LDAIAGNANARAAIE
+297 LDAIAGNRHARQNIE
-312 SAYNPVVP
+312 TAYNPVVP
-320 TGQDARPP
+320 IGQDARPP
-328 ATDTLLLDADP
+328 ATDVLLLDADP
-339 EQENVVAQISAGN
+339 EQENVVAQIAAGN

-406 VAVTPRTLRR
+406 VAVTPRSLKR

-424 NEKSAQPRVGDVDDA
+424 NEKATQPRVGDVDDA

-477 LPEPPSTTARLDRHS
+477 LSPPPSTTARLDRHA
-492 LELLAHSRP
+492 LELLAYSRP
-501 SAAATLI
+501 AAAATLI

-537 STHQL
+537 NTHQL
-542 AKRVNQVELPRL
+542 AKRINKTELPRL
-554 LERANGLV
+554 LERAAGLV
-562 GQTRLRGFDTIA
+562 GQTRLRPFETVS
-574 ELGIYLRLLLDI
+574 ELGVYLRLLLDI
-586 RETLDKFQPGVF
+586 RETLDKFQPAVY
-598 DRPLTELIAATSS
+598 DRSLTELIAATSS
-611 RRDSPEMTSTSRR
+611 RRESTEMTSANRR
-624 RLRKLADEYQRPGV
+624 RLRKLADEYLRPGV
-638 RVNDMND
+638 RVTDMNE

-676 HVAFQ
+676 HVAYQ
-681 RVSEDLGLLD
+681 RVSEDLSLLD
-691 VPLGNSGTT
+691 VPLGAAGTT
-700 RALSTRPISELV
+700 RALVSRPIKELI
-712 YTVSG
+712 YTIAG

-733 LLATLRESNLDP
+733 LLATLRENNLDP
-745 LMTDLSQRHVSESN
+745 LMMDLSQRHVSEQN

-772 LETMLGSDRALL
+772 LETMLSGDRALL
-784 NANTQVL
+784 NANTGVL

-804 HASATGALL
+804 HASATGQLL

-825 VDYPEE
+825 VDWPDE

-845 PTRLNEAAPHLG
+845 PARLNDVAPHLG
-857 RVLAPVWLASPYEV
+857 RVLAPVWLASPYEM
-871 AGLTDR
+871 AGISDR
-877 MTFDTVLLVD
+877 ISFDTVLLVD

-915 TPSAFETGIGELP
+915 TPSSFETGIR
-928 DTKIEPEVTVDAL
+928 DAAEPGTEPTVTVDAM

-989 GSFLGHGSL
+989 GSYLGHGSL
-998 TINYVAGGHGMPDVD
+998 SINYVAGGRGMPDAD
-1013 SGAIESVDAEVIK
+1013 SGAIESVDAEVVK
-1026 VVELVIDHAVK
+1026 VVELVIDHAMK

-1046 TASSR
+1046 TASAR
-1051 HAVRVQ
+1051 HSVRVH
-1057 QAVLSAFA
+1057 QAVLAAFA

-1084 LTLEQSVAQSR
+1084 LTLEQAVAQSR

-1113 SNFGSLGEAGGDRL
+1113 SNFGSLGEPGGERL

-1146 PDDIDFD
+1146 PSDIEVD

-1168 TEARRD
+1168 TEARSV

-1186 VDLASRLERR
+1186 VDLAGRLERL
-1196 GLTVSLGHRG
+1196 GLTVTLGHRG

-1211 ASYGGRAVVVET
+1211 ASHLGRAIVVET
-1223 DAVVNRVSLRES
+1223 DAVVGRASLRES

-1249 YLRVHSFELFSTPDA
+1249 YLRVHSFELFSNPDA
-1264 VAARVATLMGVTT
+1264 VAARVASIVGVERP
-1277 AATALGGIAAGGGQ
+1277 GIGSAGQGD
-1291 QAGTETAPITVQ
+1291 PV
-1303 RPDQR
+1303 RPLS